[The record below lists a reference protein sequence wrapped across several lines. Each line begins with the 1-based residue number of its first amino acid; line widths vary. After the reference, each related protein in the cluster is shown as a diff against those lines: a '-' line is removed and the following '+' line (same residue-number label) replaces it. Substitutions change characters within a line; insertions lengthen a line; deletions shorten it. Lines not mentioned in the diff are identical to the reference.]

1 MTKTPHSENTCTKT
15 QPIIHPRN
23 STNLGI
29 QKSSAFPKI
38 SPFETSIR
46 LGVPLS
52 RWSFVLLVKL
62 SGWSTNPSGCS
73 LRFLSLSTSRISRN
87 RIVFQAYSCEL
98 FSLNWEIFVFW
109 VSQPSCVPPPGKQV
123 MDCISLAH
131 SSGTRTC
138 KLQRPAVVYWIFGHQ
153 NRTFSNSN
161 SVIMK
166 SDIKIPFVFQVESSK
181 FHLVTNQCPKFGP
194 KTRVPFLVMGCF
206 YRSCQGFS
214 LSKCG
219 FLTVILFGSNPS
231 PKKQWKVKKLYGDLL
246 LSASKHEI
254 VLLVTVTGSPVEY
267 KLALSSPKSR
277 WKSGDWSYEKLGK
290 PTTSRD
296 NVW

>member
-29 QKSSAFPKI
+29 QKSSAFRKI
-38 SPFETSIR
+38 SPFETCIR

-73 LRFLSLSTSRISRN
+73 LRFLSLSTSRISKN

-98 FSLNWEIFVFW
+98 FSLNWKIFV
-109 VSQPSCVPPPGKQV
+109 PPPPGKQV

-131 SSGTRTC
+131 SGGTRTC
-138 KLQRPAVVYWIFGHQ
+138 KLHRPAVVYWIFGHQ
-153 NRTFSNSN
+153 NRTFSNRN
-161 SVIMK
+161 SVVIMK
-166 SDIKIPFVFQVESSK
+166 SDIKIPFVFQVENSK

-214 LSKCG
+214 LSKCRFFSLWY
-219 FLTVILFGSNPS
+219 FL
-231 PKKQWKVKKLYGDLL
+231 DLTHHPRNSEKW
-246 LSASKHEI
+246 SAGI
-254 VLLVTVTGSPVEY
+254 
-267 KLALSSPKSR
+267 
-277 WKSGDWSYEKLGK
+277 
-290 PTTSRD
+290 
-296 NVW
+296 